1 MKLQSPLAAGIWF
14 TAAMTILGIGY
25 AMLQPRPSQSL
36 NTMEVSPVQLARF
49 DYCQTIATDPNPPLN
64 VRSSPVVASDNVVG
78 RLANGTHLTVVDE
91 QRGWLRVSAPVAG
104 WVAQG
109 LTVTSCDPSAQGQP
123 QGQAIADRDET
134 AHLSGAQ
141 LLAEAKEKFNDGNL
155 AGALARLHQVPPQAA
170 EYAEAQLLL
179 KRLPL
184 EWKQA
189 SDLYQQSEQALSM
202 GQPQVVL
209 SQMDQLPPIRYWRSQ
224 MAPLVKQAIED
235 SQTNKSQPAT

>member
-78 RLANGTHLTVVDE
+78 RLANGSHLTVVDE
-91 QRGWLRVSAPVAG
+91 QRGWLRVSAPISG
-104 WVAQG
+104 WVARG
-109 LTVTSCDPSAQGQP
+109 LTVTSCDPSGKGQTV
-123 QGQAIADRDET
+123 ASDREGT
-134 AHLSGAQ
+134 TNLSGAQ
-141 LLAEAKEKFNDGNL
+141 LIAEAKEKFNDGNL
-155 AGALARLHQVPPQAA
+155 AGALAKLQQVPTQAA
-170 EYAEAQLLL
+170 EHAEATMLL
-179 KRLPL
+179 RTLPL
-184 EWKQA
+184 EWKKA
-189 SDLYQQSEQALSM
+189 SDLYQKSEQALSM

-209 SQMDQLPPIRYWRSQ
+209 SQMDQLPQIRYWRSQ
-224 MAPLVKQAIED
+224 MAPLVKQAIEQ
-235 SQTNKSQPAT
+235 SQANQPPQKIQ